1 MIVGNIDTSI
11 PKQPDTVSATFDG
24 DDMSYLGG
32 EQASVR
38 SPASSE
44 AIFDKEGKMQIID
57 ANQYGSAYPLRQ
69 QALAFPS
76 VQIGGLPITVVDRR
90 SAASFM
96 IEVARNRRSDNRPH
110 YFTSANGEVV
120 ARVHADENI
129 ARLFREADQ
138 ILADGQPLV
147 MASRWLCSRR
157 LPERVATTD
166 LFHDVAEL
174 AQKEGVSFYLLGAS
188 ETENQKAVTATR
200 ESYPNLRIAGH
211 CHGYLSGEDLERKLD
226 EINALAPDI
235 LWLGLGVPREQIFVH
250 DFAAR
255 LANVGVIKTSGGL
268 FDHLAQKTRRA
279 PLWVQK
285 AGFEWCWRVLMEP
298 RRLFWRYFTTNPYA
312 IYAIL
317 RFSK

>member
-1 MIVGNIDTSI
+1 MDDIDTNF
-11 PKQPDTVSATFDG
+11 PKHRNGAAATVDG
-24 DDMSYLGG
+24 IEISRLDAD
-32 EQASVR
+32 QALIKGHA
-38 SPASSE
+38 SPETASNM
-44 AIFDKEGKMQIID
+44 EGKMQTGD

-69 QALAFPS
+69 GAFAFPS
-76 VQIGGLPITVVDRR
+76 VLIGGLPITVVDRR
-90 SAASFM
+90 SAASLM
-96 IEVARNRRSDNRPH
+96 IEVARHRRSDNRPH

-120 ARVHADENI
+120 ARVHADEEI

-147 MASRWLCSRR
+147 MASRWLCSVS

-166 LFHDVAEL
+166 LFHDVAAL
-174 AQKEGVSFYLLGAS
+174 AEQEGISFYLLGAT
-188 ETENQKAVTATR
+188 EAENQKAVTATR
-200 ESYPNLRIAGH
+200 ESYPNLHIAGH
-211 CHGYLSGEDLERKLD
+211 CHGYLSGEELERKLD

-279 PLWVQK
+279 PIWVQK